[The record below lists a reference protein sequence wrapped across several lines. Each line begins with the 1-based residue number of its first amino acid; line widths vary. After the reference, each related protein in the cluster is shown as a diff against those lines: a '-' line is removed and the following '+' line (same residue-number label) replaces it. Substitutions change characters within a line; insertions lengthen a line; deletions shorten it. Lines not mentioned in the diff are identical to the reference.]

1 MFILNGLPF
10 YSITTLKGE
19 YVWIHR
25 ANKKKDD
32 FVLIDKNFNKNSVYI
47 VSDDKI
53 WKDILKENQTI
64 HLIKELDGFR
74 IFAPYYFK

>member
-1 MFILNGLPF
+1 M
-10 YSITTLKGE
+10 SINFG
-19 YVWIHR
+19 YFSR
-25 ANKKKDD
+25 YKKAEINRSISKINYEL
-32 FVLIDKNFNKNSVYI
+32 VDKNFNKNSVYI

>member
-1 MFILNGLPF
+1 MKIIGDIGNTEVKICL
-10 YSITTLKGE
+10 
-19 YVWIHR
+19 V
-25 ANKKKDD
+25 
-32 FVLIDKNFNKNSVYI
+32 DKNFNKNSVYI